1 MKTIK
6 RYPNRKLY
14 DTGESRYITLEE
26 IATFLRGGG
35 EVRVVDSRSG
45 EDITSVTLAQVLV
58 GEEKRSR
65 PILPGQRLMSML
77 QSGGD
82 FLKVKLAPVAS
93 LKDEAEKTVQR
104 LMHAEAAEEFK
115 EFLTGTQRAYDDLQK
130 RADDRFQTVLA
141 AVRNIAPI
149 HKELEFLRREVRGL
163 SERVKTLESRPPAA
177 PGTTRKARADN

>member
-26 IATFLRGGG
+26 IATFLRTGG

-45 EDITSVTLAQVLV
+45 EDITTVTLAQVLV

-65 PILPGQRLMSML
+65 PVLPGQRLMSLL
-77 QSGGD
+77 QTGGD

-93 LKDEAEKTVQR
+93 LRDEAEKTVQR
-104 LMHAEAAEEFK
+104 LIHTEPAEEVK
-115 EFLTGTQRAYDDLQK
+115 DFLVGTQKAYDDFQRK
-130 RADDRFQTVLA
+130 ADERFQTVLA
-141 AVRNIAPI
+141 AMRNMAPL
-149 HKELEFLRREVRGL
+149 HKEVELLRREIRELSDRVR
-163 SERVKTLESRPPAA
+163 TLEGRSASAA
-177 PGTTRKARADN
+177 DTDRKVRARR

>member
-45 EDITSVTLAQVLV
+45 EDITTMTLAQVLV

-65 PILPGQRLMSML
+65 PVMPGQRLMSLL
-77 QSGGD
+77 QTGGD
-82 FLKVKLAPVAS
+82 FLKVKLAPVATFR
-93 LKDEAEKTVQR
+93 DEAEKTVQR
-104 LMHAEAAEEFK
+104 LIHTEPAEEVK
-115 EFLTGTQRAYDDLQK
+115 DFLVGTQRAYDDFQRK
-130 RADDRFQTVLA
+130 ADERFQTVLA
-141 AVRNIAPI
+141 AVRNMAPL
-149 HKELEFLRREVRGL
+149 HKEIEHLRRDLLEL
-163 SERVKTLESRPPAA
+163 SLRVKALESNRPSSEDPA
-177 PGTTRKARADN
+177 RRVRVRH

>member
-26 IATFLRGGG
+26 IATFLRSGG

-45 EDITSVTLAQVLV
+45 EDITAVTLAQVLV

-65 PILPGQRLMSML
+65 PVLPGQRLMSLL
-77 QSGGD
+77 QTGGD
-82 FLKVKLAPVAS
+82 YLKVKLAPVAT

-104 LMHAEAAEEFK
+104 LIHTEPAEEVK
-115 EFLTGTQRAYDDLQK
+115 EFLVGTQRAYDDFQRK
-130 RADDRFQTVLA
+130 ADERFQTVLA
-141 AVRNIAPI
+141 AVRNIAPLY
-149 HKELEFLRREVRGL
+149 KEVENLRKDVRDL
-163 SERVKTLESRPPAA
+163 SDRVKSLEGRG
-177 PGTTRKARADN
+177 PGTADASPRARARR